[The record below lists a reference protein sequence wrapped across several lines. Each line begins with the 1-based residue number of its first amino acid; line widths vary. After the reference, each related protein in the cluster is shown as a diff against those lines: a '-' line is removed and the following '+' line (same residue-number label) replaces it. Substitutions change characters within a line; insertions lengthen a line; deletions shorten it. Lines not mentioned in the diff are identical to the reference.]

1 MSDNQEVNSSDE
13 NIVNIAN
20 ILSSMASEIDNVE
33 LNNMVVYPEKADTIK
48 FMSQEDITELI
59 DKSHKFMTQTMTTAS
74 TARGLLND
82 IYTKQGEIIQRAS
95 SLMLTGAS
103 DYFNSL
109 KDSAKITASV
119 IRNSALVGTT
129 TLYDK
134 VLKGIALVDKAA
146 QSTGLRKSDDE
157 LIKEHEML
165 IYILLQKSSLRIMK
179 GDDYIARDTSD
190 ADIKS
195 IIKQI
200 IATED
205 MTIIKSHIIRAAQI
219 FFFNKMGKSV
229 VENMS
234 NITSKMEDMNND
246 SDRDLSDDNI
256 DVVDQYNLSQLRQR
270 ILELTNNPDEF
281 NAFLF
286 SVIQDVHSD
295 DLHNHSKYFGVP
307 QDASVFI
314 RDVIG
319 PDGFLSID
327 SEYRLT
333 SLEKNVEYYM
343 NNIIGK
349 KLKKDGTLSDGS
361 SITPPNGIL
370 YKRVVSLQQQI
381 NESFDDI
388 LDYLKQQYKRGF
400 SDFGNNDNEVD
411 NISRLDNLR
420 NAISSRKEVINS
432 KIQKLLDTMNNA
444 INNLSLNTNLGKR
457 KARYDDADND
467 DSGEDN
473 TQSTSRQRNF
483 GGSNSRSHKKQ
494 TKKNKN
500 MRKKSRITKKMN
512 TLRRKGSV
520 SGTKKKYTKKR
531 PRRSTKKRVNM
542 AKNKP
547 IPRGK

>member
-1 MSDNQEVNSSDE
+1 MSDNQEINSSDE

-20 ILSSMASEIDNVE
+20 ILSSMASEIDNAE
-33 LNNMVVYPEKADTIK
+33 LNNMVVYPEKADSIK
-48 FMSQEDITELI
+48 LMSQEDINDLI
-59 DKSHKFMTQTMTTAS
+59 VKAHKFMNQTMTTAS
-74 TARGLLND
+74 TARGLVND
-82 IYTKQGEIIQRAS
+82 MYTKQGEIVQRAS

-109 KDSAKITASV
+109 KDTAKITASV
-119 IRNSALVGTT
+119 IRNSALVGAT

-134 VLKGIALVDKAA
+134 VLKGIAFVDKAA

-157 LIKEHEML
+157 LIKEHEMI

-190 ADIKS
+190 ADIKN
-195 IIKQI
+195 IITQI

-246 SDRDLSDDNI
+246 TDRDLSDDNI
-256 DVVDQYNLSQLRQR
+256 DVVEQYNLSQLRQR
-270 ILELTNNPDEF
+270 IIALTNNADEI

-286 SVIQDVHSD
+286 SVVQDVHAD

-314 RDVIG
+314 RDVVG
-319 PDGFLSID
+319 PDGFLSVD
-327 SEYRLT
+327 AEYRIA
-333 SLEKNVEYYM
+333 SIERNVEYYI

-349 KLKKDGTLSDGS
+349 KIKKDGTLSDGS
-361 SITPPNGIL
+361 SIAPPNGVL
-370 YKRVVSLQQQI
+370 YKRVSSLQQQV
-381 NESFDDI
+381 NESFDDV

-400 SDFGNNDNEVD
+400 SDFGSDQNEVE

-420 NAISSRKEVINS
+420 NAINTRKEAMNDKFEELFNS
-432 KIQKLLDTMNNA
+432 MTNA
-444 INNLSLNTNLGKR
+444 LNKSSNTNLGKR
-457 KARYDDADND
+457 KERPD

-483 GGSNSRSHKKQ
+483 GGSHSGSHKKK

-500 MRKKSRITKKMN
+500 MRKKSRLTKKVN
-512 TLRRKGSV
+512 TLHRKGSV

-531 PRRSTKKRVNM
+531 PRRSTKKRANM
-542 AKNKP
+542 TKNKSMA
-547 IPRGK
+547 RGK